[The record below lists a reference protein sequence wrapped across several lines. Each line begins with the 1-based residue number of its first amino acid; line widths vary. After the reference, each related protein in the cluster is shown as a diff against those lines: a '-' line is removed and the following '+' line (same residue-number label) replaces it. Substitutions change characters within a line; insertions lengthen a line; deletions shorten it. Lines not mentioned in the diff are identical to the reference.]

1 MCTLVCRWAPTET
14 VPLQM
19 LALRD
24 ELASRAFDLPG
35 NWWPDQPLVVG
46 GRDRSAG
53 GTWCA
58 SDVATGVTA
67 VVLNRGERRTAAQG
81 APSRGVL
88 PLLAIRSGPRWPD
101 VLDVTPMASFNLV
114 LATPDS
120 LTWWSFDGT
129 NLVTRPLR
137 AGTHMFTPQGLA
149 VPLLDARFAQGHAVI
164 DADLTGSTD
173 QVWQNWLPIIADNH
187 PQDDPLAL
195 LVRIPIGEDVFE
207 TVFGQLI
214 AARPGAL
221 RLDYVVKPERTQ
233 EWNTARWHAD
243 GGVASAG
250 QSGAG
255 SDR

>member
-1 MCTLVCRWAPTET
+1 MCTVVCRWAPTEA

-35 NWWPDQPLVVG
+35 TWWPDQPRVVG

-67 VVLNRGERRTAAQG
+67 VVLNRGERRIAEPG

-88 PLLAIRSGPRWPD
+88 PLIAIRSGPRWPD
-101 VLDVTPMASFNLV
+101 VVDVTPMASFNLV

-120 LTWWSFDGT
+120 LTWWAFDGT
-129 NLVTRPLR
+129 DLVSQPLQ
-137 AGTHMFTPQGLA
+137 AGTHMFTPRGLA
-149 VPLLDARFAQGHAVI
+149 VPLLDSRFAQGHAVI

-173 QVWQNWLPIIADNH
+173 QVWRNWLAIIADSH

-195 LVRIPIGEDVFE
+195 LVHIPVGDDTFE
-207 TVFGQLI
+207 TVFGQFI

-233 EWNTARWHAD
+233 PWTTDRWLVD
-243 GGVASAG
+243 GGDASLRTAAA
-250 QSGAG
+250 SG
-255 SDR
+255 